1 MVSTKLRYLLYAI
14 GLGILTIIHIITKN
28 CVMSGTC
35 IIVTLE
41 CLVMAKMEDDDDKS
55 RDNRETRKD

>member
-1 MVSTKLRYLLYAI
+1 
-14 GLGILTIIHIITKN
+14 
-28 CVMSGTC
+28 MSGTC